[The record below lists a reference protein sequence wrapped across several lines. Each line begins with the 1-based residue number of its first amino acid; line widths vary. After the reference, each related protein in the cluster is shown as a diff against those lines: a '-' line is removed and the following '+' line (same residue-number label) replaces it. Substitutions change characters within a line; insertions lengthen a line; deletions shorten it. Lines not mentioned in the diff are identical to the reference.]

1 MKTNTSD
8 RWRVTSGETDAAG
21 ARHSCHPSPVTL
33 AAPKRSEG
41 GRHVSAFTL
50 IELLTVIA
58 VIAVI
63 AALIF
68 PVANTVKRQ
77 AFLHNAQAQMSQLE
91 TALEN
96 YKSAWG
102 FYPPSC
108 PNGPLTNQLY
118 YELSGTILTNASGTP
133 SYMTLD
139 HTATIPVSSLGT
151 VFGTGVGGFM
161 NCNKPG
167 ADESVQQA
175 RNFLPDLNT
184 NQFTTVKIGATS
196 VNVLVTPLGGPDG
209 SYNPLGAANNAGV
222 NPWRYA
228 YPGTNNPASYDL
240 WIQLEIAGNT
250 NLICNWTKTVQ
261 INNGAVP

>member
-1 MKTNTSD
+1 MKMKQKLPMAD
-8 RWRVTSGETDAAG
+8 GRW
-21 ARHSCHPSPVTL
+21 PI
-33 AAPKRSEG
+33 KRQRAIVFPGSIVN
-41 GRHVSAFTL
+41 RKSQIVSVPAFTL

-96 YKSAWG
+96 YKSTWG

-118 YELSGTILTNASGTP
+118 YELSGTILTNAS
-133 SYMTLD
+133 YMTLD
-139 HTATIPVSSLGT
+139 RTATIPVSSLST
-151 VFGTGVGGFM
+151 VFGPGVGGFM

-184 NQFTTVKIGATS
+184 NQVYTAV
-196 VNVLVTPLGGPDG
+196 VNGKQFSLLVTPVGGPDG
-209 SYNPLGAANNAGV
+209 SYNPLGAANNAGA

-228 YPGTNNPASYDL
+228 YPGINNPASYDL
-240 WIQLEIAGNT
+240 WIQLEIAGNS
-250 NLICNWTKTVQ
+250 NLICNWTKQVQ
-261 INNGAVP
+261 LNNRSVP